1 MTMKQVNVDGILL
14 ELVDQDGEKVVDFRG
29 VTFDKSKSQLKQMY
43 EWIDCDCVDHAT
55 LVVDQFKFACWVD
68 DEGILKGKPAII
80 QIPPYGQTLHGN
92 VLITALDETGEIR
105 PLTPEEL
112 FVLEMNLVM

>member
-14 ELVDQDGEKVVDFRG
+14 ELVDQHGEKVVDVRG
-29 VTFDKSKSQLKQMY
+29 VTFDTSKSQLKQMY

-55 LVVDQFKFACWVD
+55 LVVDQFKFTCWVD

-92 VLITALDETGEIR
+92 VLITAIDETGEIR

-112 FVLEMNLVM
+112 FVLEMNLAM

>member
-1 MTMKQVNVDGILL
+1 MKRNDGVLL
-14 ELVDQDGEKVVDFRG
+14 KVVHRNELPEIVVKR
-29 VTFDKSKSQLKQMY
+29 VTFDPSKTRLDQMY

-55 LVVDQFKFACWVD
+55 LVVDQFKFTCWVD

-92 VLITALDETGEIR
+92 VLITAIDETGEIR
-105 PLTPEEL
+105 PLTAEEL